1 MVTPFPS
8 NRSNPHG
15 QDPAHHVPEG
25 ALADEVRRLIFGFE
39 EKYLSRRP
47 RRIGVYLLGDVLVV
61 RVHGILSPAERQLAS
76 SPDGRMLMRQLL
88 LKEME
93 ELRDVLSF
101 ELQSVAGVAVLG
113 VTVDLDPE
121 NDERIVVCRFD
132 APLAAEAS
140 YRDER
145 RDA

>member
-8 NRSNPHG
+8 DRSKSNMP
-15 QDPAHHVPEG
+15 DPANPATTN
-25 ALADEVRRLIFGFE
+25 ALASAVRQLIVGFE

-47 RRIGVYLLGDVLVV
+47 RRIGIYVLSDVLVV

-76 SPDGRMLMRQLL
+76 SPDGRILMRQLL

-101 ELQSVAGVAVLG
+101 ELQSVTGVPVLG
-113 VTVDLDPE
+113 VSVDLDPE

-132 APLAAEAS
+132 APLDSAGA
-140 YRDER
+140 
-145 RDA
+145 

>member
-8 NRSNPHG
+8 NRLHPQSH
-15 QDPAHHVPEG
+15 DPASSSQAG
-25 ALADEVRRLIFGFE
+25 SLADAVRRLISGFE

-47 RRIGVYLLGDVLVV
+47 RRIGVYVMGDVLVA
-61 RVHGILSPAERQLAS
+61 RVHGILSPAEKQLAT

-88 LKEME
+88 LKEIE

-101 ELQSVAGVAVLG
+101 ELRSVTGAGVLG

-121 NDERIVVCRFD
+121 NDERVVVCRFD
-132 APLAAEAS
+132 APIEPGAPQS
-140 YRDER
+140 HER
-145 RDA
+145 PDA